1 MIKQTLLAALLPAVA
16 LAGCTGTKNRGVE
29 SVHQP
34 MVDRADYVLD
44 LTAAGDR
51 LAPGERQR
59 LVGWLTGLRL
69 GYGDRV
75 SIDDPAGSAPAAHD
89 EVASV
94 LARFGLL
101 LAPQGPVSTVPLAP
115 GAVRVIVSRMTASV
129 PGCPDWSRDSSV
141 DYEQHTSSNY
151 GCATNVNLAAMVAS
165 PQDLIRG
172 AGSDGVIDPA
182 VSFKAIESFRKAQ
195 PSGAG
200 GTAVKSETA
209 GGK

>member
-1 MIKQTLLAALLPAVA
+1 MIKHTLLAVLA
-16 LAGCTGTKNRGVE
+16 LAPALGGCTGTKNRGVE

-34 MVDRADYVLD
+34 VVSRADYLLD
-44 LTAAGDR
+44 LGTAGGR
-51 LAPGERQR
+51 LAPGEPQR
-59 LVGWLTGLRL
+59 LAGWLTGLHL
-69 GYGDRV
+69 SYGDRV
-75 SIDDPAGSAPAAHD
+75 AIEDPAAEAPAVHD
-89 EVASV
+89 QVAGV
-94 LARFGLL
+94 IARFGLL
-101 LAPQGPVSTVPLAP
+101 LSHNAPVSATPVAP
-115 GAVRVIVSRMTASV
+115 GTVRVVVSRMTASV

-165 PQDLIRG
+165 PQDLVRG
-172 AGSDGVIDPA
+172 VGSDGVIDPA
-182 VSFKAIESFRKAQ
+182 ASFKAIENFRKAQ